1 MVQRWEPSSPGTL
14 VFPSPKKSNQHF
26 QIAFRPGIRELINR
40 FVDVLPL
47 NNYLFICN
55 VIWLT
60 WSFTHSQGRLFLCTV
75 IVFSLQYWLC
85 PDMMCN
91 HNILRSFLG
100 HGPLTGC
107 FAHVPKRNEKK
118 KNERKKK
125 LEKQIWVQKGP
136 RPCIYC
142 TKLISTTEIS

>member
-60 WSFTHSQGRLFLCTV
+60 WSFTHSQGRLCSSAQWWSL
-75 IVFSLQYWLC
+75 VFSIDFVRIWCEPQYIKIVSRTWAADRLLC
-85 PDMMCN
+85 AC
-91 HNILRSFLG
+91 
-100 HGPLTGC
+100 
-107 FAHVPKRNEKK
+107 AQKKRKEKK
-118 KNERKKK
+118 W
-125 LEKQIWVQKGP
+125 EKEKAGKANMSAEGAETMHLLYQA
-136 RPCIYC
+136 Y
-142 TKLISTTEIS
+142 